1 MVLQLTKQC
10 DARTMPLSH
19 CYGFLLPIDTR
30 GGGAI
35 AADPGVKAE
44 VDQDHREG
52 EGGLLIELI
61 SVFYLKHTL
70 IVSPNTIEIGGL
82 LIELNQCFT

>member
-1 MVLQLTKQC
+1 MVLELTKQC

-35 AADPGVKAE
+35 AADPGVEAE
-44 VDQDHREG
+44 VDQDHHEG
-52 EGGLLIELI
+52 EGALLIELMP
-61 SVFYLKHTL
+61 VFYLKHTTL
-70 IVSPNTIEIGGL
+70 K
-82 LIELNQCFT
+82 